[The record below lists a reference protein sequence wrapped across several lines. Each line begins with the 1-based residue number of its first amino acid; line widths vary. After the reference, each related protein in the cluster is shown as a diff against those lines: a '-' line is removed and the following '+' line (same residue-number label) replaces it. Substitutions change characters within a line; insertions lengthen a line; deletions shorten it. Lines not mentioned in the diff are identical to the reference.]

1 MNDPERG
8 GAQEDGDRFVH
19 VMGQAVIALWSELPQ
34 PVQEELFE
42 RAVRLGH
49 HSERDE
55 MLREQLAKFLHDR
68 HSRTSGANNQ

>member
-1 MNDPERG
+1 MNDPERA